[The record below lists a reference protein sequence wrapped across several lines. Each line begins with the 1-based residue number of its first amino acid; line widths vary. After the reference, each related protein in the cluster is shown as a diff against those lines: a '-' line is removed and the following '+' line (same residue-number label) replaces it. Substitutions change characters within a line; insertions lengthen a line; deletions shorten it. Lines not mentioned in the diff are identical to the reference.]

1 MNIKQ
6 ALQTIYLDDIM
17 RQLGKEPDPKKSRGR
32 DLWFPSP
39 FRQEK
44 DPSFH
49 LDSIKNIWYDFGE
62 GVGGNI
68 IAFARQ
74 YLESH
79 SQASTTS
86 DALTWLSQYQAK
98 SYSDK
103 KLQTAVDNSK
113 ALSLKRLQPLKSA
126 ALIQYLSSRM
136 IDTEIAKAHVKEAYI
151 YNSRNRKDYFGL
163 AFANEKGGYEFR
175 NKYIKSTI
183 GQKAISFIKG
193 KYDTKTV
200 HLFEGFIDFLTL
212 ATLKKRAYPIDD
224 AIILNSLSFLQ
235 QTTNH
240 LISKGYET
248 VFVWFDNDNA
258 GDKAKVIMKEWAEN
272 HPNIILRDMAEVY
285 IPYNDVNEWY
295 SKSFR
300 TQLAC

>member
-6 ALQTIYLDDIM
+6 ALQTVHLDDVM
-17 RQLGKEPDPKKSRGR
+17 RRLGKEPDPKKSRGR
-32 DLWFPSP
+32 DLWFASP

-62 GVGGNI
+62 GMGGNT
-68 IAFARQ
+68 IAFARK

-79 SQASTTS
+79 GQASTTS
-86 DALTWLSQYQAK
+86 DALTLLSQYKAQT
-98 SYSDK
+98 YTDN
-103 KLQTAVDNSK
+103 KLQTTTDTGK
-113 ALSLKRLQPLKSA
+113 ALSLTKLQPLKNA

-136 IDTEIAKAHVKEAYI
+136 IDIEIAKEHVREAYTH
-151 YNSRNRKDYFGL
+151 NSITRKDYFGL

-183 GQKAISFIKG
+183 GKKAISFIKG

-235 QTTNH
+235 QTTDY
-240 LISKGYET
+240 LINNGYET
-248 VFVWFDNDNA
+248 VFIWFDNDSA
-258 GDKAKVIMKEWAEN
+258 GDKAKTIMKEWAEN
-272 HPNIILRDMAEVY
+272 HPNIVIRDMAEIY
-285 IPYNDVNEWY
+285 APFIDVNEWHIE
-295 SKSFR
+295 SLKM
-300 TQLAC
+300 